1 MPNISKKTL
10 IIGGIVIMCLVI
22 AVIVLAVNV
31 SKKKT
36 ESTESSK
43 ERDNRLINDALKRSG
58 IQTKNEPFQNNT
70 DIVFDSYDKIKNNF
84 DLFMN
89 TYYPLMNINEMN
101 DMLKTK
107 YGVPKTMQELIMENL
122 DAPNMDGYIQGITML
137 SVLISW
143 LSLDDYLTKGI
154 SADIICAYLALIVVK
169 NIDNR
174 MNEKIVYLNDF
185 DKSDDFYIYILPQ
198 SYDVSKLSTNN
209 DIPIIDIFN
218 DNNDSAIY
226 YSGNDLIKPYKIGF
240 ISIIKYRI
248 KENIQL
254 EKLGNNETT
263 VPSYDNISS
272 IPVSEDEINKYVK
285 ILGNNRMQMLKFY
298 KLMYIAGFIVLYN
311 KKELPASSQIKLDM
325 KEALK
330 SSNFSE
336 EFLKSITIPTDDY
349 IDNNKFND
357 FGVLENSNVES
368 ITNTFLFSPIKSS
381 Y

>member
-1 MPNISKKTL
+1 
-10 IIGGIVIMCLVI
+10 MCLVI